1 MLPESLRRS
10 LEAHLGP
17 VGEARA
23 VGGASIN
30 HAARVDGPNGAYFV
44 KYSEDAPACIFA
56 AEARGLEALAA
67 AGSGLVV
74 PRVLAVCDDP
84 EPGTPA
90 WLALEWL
97 EPAPRAADFGER
109 LGRGLTALH
118 RTGGGWGWDEDNF
131 IGSLPQE
138 NAPCGS
144 WADFWWARRLEPQ
157 LRRARA
163 AGRLPGHEREWD
175 RLREALPR
183 ILAPAEDDGPS
194 LLHGDL
200 WSGNVVATAR
210 GPALVDPAAYR
221 GHREVD
227 LAMTELFGGFGADFY
242 AAYEEAWPLRPG
254 YREERRGVYQLF
266 YLLVHVNL
274 FGGGYVAQTAQV
286 LRHAVR

>member
-17 VGEARA
+17 VGQARA
-23 VGGASIN
+23 VGGGSIN
-30 HAARVDGPNGAYFV
+30 HAARVEGPNGAVFV
-44 KYSEDAPACIFA
+44 KYSDDPPAGIFA

-74 PRVLAVCDDP
+74 PRVLAACDEP
-84 EPGTPA
+84 EPGAPA

-109 LGRGLTALH
+109 LGRGLAALH
-118 RTGGGWGWDEDNF
+118 RPGGAWGWERDNF

-138 NAPCGS
+138 NAAAGS
-144 WADFWWARRLEPQ
+144 WAEFWWARRLEPQ
-157 LRRARA
+157 LRRARD
-163 AGRLPGHEREWD
+163 AGRLPGREREWE
-175 RLREALPR
+175 RLRALLPGL
-183 ILAPAEDDGPS
+183 LAPAAEDGAS

-200 WSGNVVATAR
+200 WSGNVVASAR
-210 GPALVDPAAYR
+210 GPALVDPTAYR

-227 LAMTELFGGFGADFY
+227 LAMTELFGGFGTGFH

-254 YREERRGVYQLF
+254 YRTERRGVYQLF

-274 FGGGYVAQTAQV
+274 FGGRYVAQAAEALRQV
-286 LRHAVR
+286 V

>member
-10 LEAHLGP
+10 LGAYLGP

-23 VGGASIN
+23 VSGGSIN
-30 HAARVDGPNGAYFV
+30 HAARVDGPNGAFFV
-44 KYSEDAPACIFA
+44 KYSVEAPAGIFA

-67 AGSGLVV
+67 ACSGLVV

-97 EPAPRAADFGER
+97 EPVPRTADVGER
-109 LGRGLTALH
+109 LGRGLAALH
-118 RTGGGWGWDEDNF
+118 RTGGAWGWDEDNF

-138 NAPCGS
+138 NAPAGS
-144 WADFWWARRLEPQ
+144 WAVFWWERRLEPQ
-157 LRRARA
+157 LRRART
-163 AGRLPGHEREWD
+163 AGRLPGREREWE

-183 ILAPAEDDGPS
+183 LLAPAEDDGPS

-200 WSGNVVATAR
+200 WSGNVVATPR
-210 GPALVDPAAYR
+210 GPALVDPAVYR

-227 LAMTELFGGFGADFY
+227 LAMTELFGGFGPDFH

-274 FGGGYVAQTAQV
+274 FGGDYVAQTAEV
-286 LRHAVR
+286 LRRPV

>member
-1 MLPESLRRS
+1 MLPKSLRRS
-10 LEAHLGP
+10 LEAHLSR

-23 VGGASIN
+23 LGGGSIN
-30 HAARVDGPNGAYFV
+30 HAARVEGPDGAFFV
-44 KYSEDAPACIFA
+44 KYSEDAPAGIFA

-67 AGSGLVV
+67 ASGLVV
-74 PRVLAVCDDP
+74 PRVLAIRDDP

-109 LGRGLTALH
+109 LGRGLAALH
-118 RTGGGWGWDEDNF
+118 RSRGAWGWEEDNF

-138 NAPCGS
+138 NAPAGA
-144 WADFWWARRLEPQ
+144 WADFWWARRLDPQ

-163 AGRLPGHEREWD
+163 AGRLPGREREWE

-183 ILAPAEDDGPS
+183 LLGAGEEDGPS

-200 WSGNVVATAR
+200 WSGNVVASAP
-210 GPALVDPAAYR
+210 GPALVDPAAFR

-227 LAMTELFGGFGADFY
+227 LAMTELFGGFPADFC

-254 YREERRGVYQLF
+254 YREERRGVYQLY

-274 FGGGYVAQTAQV
+274 FGGGYVAQTAEV
-286 LRHAVR
+286 LRRVV

>member
-1 MLPESLRRS
+1 MLPEPLRRS
-10 LEAHLGP
+10 LEAHLGRIR
-17 VGEARA
+17 EARA
-23 VGGASIN
+23 VGGGSIN
-30 HAARVDGPNGAYFV
+30 HAARVEGPNGAFFV
-44 KYSEDAPACIFA
+44 KYSVDAPAGIFA
-56 AEARGLEALAA
+56 AEALGLEALAA
-67 AGSGLVV
+67 AGCGLVV
-74 PRVLAVCDDP
+74 PRVLAICDDP

-97 EPAPRAADFGER
+97 SPAMRAADFGER
-109 LGRGLTALH
+109 LGRGLAALH
-118 RTGGGWGWDEDNF
+118 RSGGAWGWEEDNF

-138 NAPCGS
+138 NAPAGS
-144 WADFWWARRLEPQ
+144 WADFWWSRRLGPQ
-157 LRRARA
+157 LRRART
-163 AGRLPGHEREWD
+163 AGRLPGHEREWE

-183 ILAPAEDDGPS
+183 LLVAGEEDGPS

-227 LAMTELFGGFGADFY
+227 LAMTQLFGGFGADFY

-254 YREERRGVYQLF
+254 YHEARRGVYQLY

-274 FGGGYVAQTAQV
+274 FGGGYVAQTAEV
-286 LRHAVR
+286 LQRV

>member
-1 MLPESLRRS
+1 MLSDSLRRS

-17 VGEARA
+17 VGDARA
-23 VGGASIN
+23 VGGGSIN
-30 HAARVDGPNGAYFV
+30 HAARVEGPNGAFFV
-44 KYSEDAPACIFA
+44 KYSDDAPAGIFA

-67 AGSGLVV
+67 AGSELIV
-74 PRVLAVCDDP
+74 PRVLAICDDP
-84 EPGTPA
+84 EPGAPA

-97 EPAPRAADFGER
+97 EPAPRAAGFGER
-109 LGRGLTALH
+109 LGRGLAAVH
-118 RTGGGWGWDEDNF
+118 RSSGAWGWEVDNF

-138 NAPCGS
+138 NAPAAS

-157 LRRARA
+157 LRLTRA
-163 AGRLPGHEREWD
+163 AGRLPAREREWE
-175 RLREALPR
+175 RLSEALPR
-183 ILAPAEDDGPS
+183 LLAPAEDDGPS

-227 LAMTELFGGFGADFY
+227 LAMTELFGGFGAAFY

-254 YREERRGVYQLF
+254 YRTERRAVYQLF

-274 FGGGYVAQTAQV
+274 FGGGYVAQTAEI
-286 LRHAVR
+286 LRRVEV

>member
-1 MLPESLRRS
+1 MLSGSLRRS
-10 LEAHLGP
+10 LEAHLGR

-23 VGGASIN
+23 VGGGSIN
-30 HAARVDGPNGAYFV
+30 HAARVEGPNGAFFV
-44 KYSEDAPACIFA
+44 KYSEDAPAGIFG

-74 PRVLAVCDDP
+74 PRVLAICDDP

-90 WLALEWL
+90 WLALQWL
-97 EPAPRAADFGER
+97 EPAPRADFGER
-109 LGRGLTALH
+109 LGRGLAALH
-118 RTGGGWGWDEDNF
+118 RTDGAWGWEEDNF

-138 NAPCGS
+138 NAPAGS

-163 AGRLPGHEREWD
+163 AGRLPGVERQWE
-175 RLREALPR
+175 RLREALPSL
-183 ILAPAEDDGPS
+183 LAAADEDGPS

-200 WSGNVVATAR
+200 WSGNVVASER
-210 GPALVDPAAYR
+210 GPTLVDPATYR

-227 LAMTELFGGFGADFY
+227 LAMTELFGGFDAGFY

-254 YREERRGVYQLF
+254 YREERQGVYQLF

-274 FGGGYVAQTAQV
+274 FVGGYVAQTAEV
-286 LRHAVR
+286 LRRVV